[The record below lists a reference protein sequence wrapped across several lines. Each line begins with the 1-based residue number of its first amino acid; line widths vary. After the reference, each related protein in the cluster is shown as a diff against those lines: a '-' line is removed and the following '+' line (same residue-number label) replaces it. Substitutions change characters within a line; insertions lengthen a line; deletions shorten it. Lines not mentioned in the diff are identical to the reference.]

1 MIKTST
7 FLIAT
12 FIGFSVLN
20 ASSEN
25 KEASK
30 KNQPFKLSVVFK
42 GLKNTKGKILVS
54 LFDSEKGFPTNGKAA
69 LKSSSV
75 VLQEGVLPRTEFLGL
90 PPGSYAI
97 SAVHDENNNQKVDT
111 NWIGIPREGVAASRD
126 AKGSMGPPKY
136 RDAVL
141 EIKQDQEISVTFDYQ

>member
-7 FLIAT
+7 FLIAIL
-12 FIGFSVLN
+12 IGFSVLN
-20 ASSEN
+20 ASSET

-30 KNQPFKLSVVFK
+30 KNQPFKLTVVFK

-54 LFDSEKGFPTNGKAA
+54 LFDSEKGFPTIAEAA

-75 VLQEGVLPRTEFLGL
+75 VLEEGTLPRTEFLGL
-90 PPGSYAI
+90 APGSYAI

-111 NWIGIPREGVAASRD
+111 NWIGIPREGVATSRD